1 MLRLIDPDIYVI
13 VAGKTGSFIVK
24 LRKERGADMGLF
36 KKKMNQEQWA
46 SLVIKGYQKGM
57 PVDEQ
62 ILKEAT
68 HSYVMQRSRIAN
80 ESLDLAVNSSDPE
93 TRAMRQDL
101 IREQAKE
108 LQRLRQYATAE
119 DQIIIDT
126 IAFNANWMEET
137 VNGENTADI
146 QTRRNLKKA
155 KKEAF
160 WDVQGQMDMIDVFSE
175 DWKKKRR

>member
-1 MLRLIDPDIYVI
+1 
-13 VAGKTGSFIVK
+13 
-24 LRKERGADMGLF
+24 MGLF
-36 KKKMNQEQWA
+36 KRKVNTEQWA

-62 ILKEAT
+62 ILREAM

-80 ESLDLAVNSSDPE
+80 ESLDPVVNSTDPE
-93 TRAMRQDL
+93 TKAMRQDL
-101 IREQAKE
+101 VREQARE
-108 LQRLRQYATAE
+108 LQKLRPYATDE
-119 DQIIIDT
+119 DRIIIDT
-126 IAFNANWMEET
+126 ITFNAKWMEET
-137 VNGENTADI
+137 VNGEKAADI
-146 QTRRNLKKA
+146 QTQRNLKKA

>member
-13 VAGKTGSFIVK
+13 VAGKTDFFLVK
-24 LRKERGADMGLF
+24 LREERGVSMGLF
-36 KKKMNQEQWA
+36 KKKVNTEKWA

-57 PVDEQ
+57 PVDEKV
-62 ILKEAT
+62 LKEAT

-80 ESLDLAVNSSDPE
+80 ESLDLAVNSPDQK

-101 IREQAKE
+101 VREQAKE
-108 LQRLRQYATAE
+108 LQKLRPYATAE

-126 IAFNANWMEET
+126 ITFNAKWMEET

-146 QTRRNLKKA
+146 QTKRNLKKA

-175 DWKKKRR
+175 DWKK

>member
-1 MLRLIDPDIYVI
+1 
-13 VAGKTGSFIVK
+13 
-24 LRKERGADMGLF
+24 MGLF
-36 KKKMNQEQWA
+36 KKKVNHEQWA
-46 SLVIKGYQKGM
+46 SLVIQGYQKGM
-57 PVDEQ
+57 PIEEK
-62 ILKEAT
+62 ILKDAT
-68 HSYVMQRSRIAN
+68 HFYVMQRSRIAN
-80 ESLDLAVNSSDPE
+80 ESLDPAVNSPDPE
-93 TRAMRQDL
+93 TRIMRQNL
-101 IREQAKE
+101 VREQAKE

-126 IAFNANWMEET
+126 IAFNANWMEEI
-137 VNGENTADI
+137 VNGENMADI